1 MGKKPKKTSRK
12 KRNKNLST
20 SSSPIKYLAVKI
32 IAVLA
37 ILIGGYLFYDKHT
50 RVYPVDIKKIA
61 ATNVDL
67 PRGGETRLTLS
78 PVTFIGETA
87 KAYQLAK
94 DNRELLDSMFCYC
107 NCKKN
112 YGHKSLLSC
121 YVDNH
126 AEKCKICRD
135 QTFYADSQY
144 RQGKNIAQVRIAVD
158 KKFWKPL
165 K

>member
-1 MGKKPKKTSRK
+1 MGKKSRKASRK
-12 KRNKNLST
+12 KRKQNLST
-20 SSSPIKYLAVKI
+20 SSSPGKYLAVKI
-32 IAVLA
+32 IVITA
-37 ILIGGYLFYDKHT
+37 ILVGGYLFYDKHT
-50 RVYPVDIKKIA
+50 RVYPVDIKKVA
-61 ATNVDL
+61 ATNADL
-67 PRGGETRLTLS
+67 LRGGETQPTLS
-78 PVTFIGETA
+78 PMPFIGETA
-87 KAYQLAK
+87 KAYQMAK

-126 AEKCKICRD
+126 ADKCKICRD
-135 QTFYADSQY
+135 QTFYANSQY
-144 RQGKNIAQVRIAVD
+144 EQGKDIGQVRIAVD